1 MGAGLLLMGIMV
13 MTVSVACGDKRE
25 KAKSET
31 VKAKSIVNG
40 SESIAE
46 TEMVSKAEN
55 SKDDGKNLQNT
66 EPAEQINTEQIK
78 PDKTDIQS
86 SPPTENETKNDDEK
100 NNNDEKKGDVMEEEN
115 PDYHASGGE
124 SDVSDNPADE
134 YNTDEPDNSTHD
146 QDADEPDNDTE
157 NYETYDDGHG
167 SGDAKE
173 EKPKVDAGWIY
184 YVSSAKNGMNSEQ
197 KAYFDALVGKWTRK
211 EITDADMSDE
221 FLHTF
226 DEWGFDTWTFSL
238 CIRRAI
244 SISHLGKALFI
255 CRVIF
260 FFISLCPILCWLS
273 VRSIIPIAAAA
284 HHCLPYNRHTH
295 MITAGIIEYRI
306 DRLNSF
312 L

>member
-1 MGAGLLLMGIMV
+1 MKKINRKNCIIGAGLLLMGIMV

-100 NNNDEKKGDVMEEEN
+100 NNNDEKKGDVMKEEN

-134 YNTDEPDNSTHD
+134 YNTDEPDNST
-146 QDADEPDNDTE
+146 
-157 NYETYDDGHG
+157 YDDGNG

-211 EITDADMSDE
+211 EITDGDMSDE

-226 DEWGFDTWTFSL
+226 DEWGFDTWTAGVTSDERCLFKSVE
-238 CIRRAI
+238 AI
-244 SISHLGKALFI
+244 PDYNEMVAESKGFYNFI
-255 CRVIF
+255 GLYTEGEYDDKGYLICYY
-260 FFISLCPILCWLS
+260 WE
-273 VRSIIPIAAAA
+273 
-284 HHCLPYNRHTH
+284 
-295 MITAGIIEYRI
+295 AGTM
-306 DRLNSF
+306 
-312 L
+312 

>member
-1 MGAGLLLMGIMV
+1 MKKINRKNCIIGAGLLLMGIMV

-31 VKAKSIVNG
+31 VKAKSIVNR

-78 PDKTDIQS
+78 PDKADIQS
-86 SPPTENETKNDDEK
+86 SPSTENETKNEIKNDDEK
-100 NNNDEKKGDVMEEEN
+100 NNNDEKNSDVMEEEN
-115 PDYHASGGE
+115 PDYHASGEE

-134 YNTDEPDNSTHD
+134 YNADEPDNSTHD
-146 QDADEPDNDTE
+146 QDADEPDNDMG
-157 NYETYDDGHG
+157 NYETDDAGNE

-211 EITDADMSDE
+211 EITDGDMSDE

-226 DEWGFDTWTFSL
+226 DEWGFDTWTAGVTSDERCLFKSVE
-238 CIRRAI
+238 AI
-244 SISHLGKALFI
+244 PDYNEMVAESKGFYNFI
-255 CRVIF
+255 GLYTEGEYDDKGYLICYY
-260 FFISLCPILCWLS
+260 WE
-273 VRSIIPIAAAA
+273 
-284 HHCLPYNRHTH
+284 
-295 MITAGIIEYRI
+295 AGTM
-306 DRLNSF
+306 
-312 L
+312 

>member
-1 MGAGLLLMGIMV
+1 MGIMV
-13 MTVSVACGDKRE
+13 MTVSAACGNKRE
-25 KAKSET
+25 KTESET
-31 VKAKSIVNG
+31 LNTKNIVNG
-40 SESIAE
+40 SELIAE
-46 TEMVSKAEN
+46 TEKVSKVEN
-55 SKDDGKNLQNT
+55 SKDNEKIQQNT
-66 EPAEQINTEQIK
+66 EPVKQTNTEQIK

-86 SPPTENETKNDDEK
+86 SPSIENETKNEIKNDDEK
-100 NNNDEKKGDVMEEEN
+100 NNNDEKKNDVMEEEN

-134 YNTDEPDNSTHD
+134 YNADEPDNSTHD

-157 NYETYDDGHG
+157 NYETYDDGNG

-226 DEWGFDTWTFSL
+226 DEWGFDTWTAGVTSDERCLFNSVE
-238 CIRRAI
+238 AI
-244 SISHLGKALFI
+244 PDYSEMVAESKGFYNFI
-255 CRVIF
+255 GLYTEGEYDDKGYLICYY
-260 FFISLCPILCWLS
+260 WE
-273 VRSIIPIAAAA
+273 
-284 HHCLPYNRHTH
+284 
-295 MITAGIIEYRI
+295 AGTM
-306 DRLNSF
+306 
-312 L
+312 

>member
-1 MGAGLLLMGIMV
+1 MKKINRKNCIIGAGLLLMGIMV
-13 MTVSVACGDKRE
+13 MTVSAACGDKRE
-25 KAKSET
+25 KAESET
-31 VKAKSIVNG
+31 LKTKNIVNG
-40 SESIAE
+40 SELIAE
-46 TEMVSKAEN
+46 TEKVSKVEN
-55 SKDDGKNLQNT
+55 SKDNEKIQQNT
-66 EPAEQINTEQIK
+66 EPAGQINTEQIK

-86 SPPTENETKNDDEK
+86 SASTENETKNEIKNDDEK
-100 NNNDEKKGDVMEEEN
+100 NNNDEKKSDVMEEEN

-134 YNTDEPDNSTHD
+134 YNADEPDNSTHD

-157 NYETYDDGHG
+157 NYETDNDGNG

-226 DEWGFDTWTFSL
+226 DEWGFDTWTAGVTSDERCLFNSVE
-238 CIRRAI
+238 AI
-244 SISHLGKALFI
+244 PDYSEMVAESKGFYNFI
-255 CRVIF
+255 GLYTEGEYDDKGYLICYY
-260 FFISLCPILCWLS
+260 WE
-273 VRSIIPIAAAA
+273 
-284 HHCLPYNRHTH
+284 
-295 MITAGIIEYRI
+295 AGTM
-306 DRLNSF
+306 
-312 L
+312 

>member
-1 MGAGLLLMGIMV
+1 MKKINRKNCIIGAGLLLMGIMV

-25 KAKSET
+25 KAKS
-31 VKAKSIVNG
+31 IVNG

-55 SKDDGKNLQNT
+55 SRDDGKNLQNT

-86 SPPTENETKNDDEK
+86 SPSTENETENVTKNKIKNDDEK
-100 NNNDEKKGDVMEEEN
+100 NNNDEKKSDVMEEEN

-146 QDADEPDNDTE
+146 QDADEPDNDMG
-157 NYETYDDGHG
+157 NYETDDDGNG

-211 EITDADMSDE
+211 EITDGDMSDE

-226 DEWGFDTWTFSL
+226 DEWGFDTWTAGVTSDERCLFKSVE
-238 CIRRAI
+238 AI
-244 SISHLGKALFI
+244 PDYNEMVAESKGFYNFI
-255 CRVIF
+255 GLYTEGEYDDKGYLICYY
-260 FFISLCPILCWLS
+260 WE
-273 VRSIIPIAAAA
+273 
-284 HHCLPYNRHTH
+284 
-295 MITAGIIEYRI
+295 AGTM
-306 DRLNSF
+306 
-312 L
+312 